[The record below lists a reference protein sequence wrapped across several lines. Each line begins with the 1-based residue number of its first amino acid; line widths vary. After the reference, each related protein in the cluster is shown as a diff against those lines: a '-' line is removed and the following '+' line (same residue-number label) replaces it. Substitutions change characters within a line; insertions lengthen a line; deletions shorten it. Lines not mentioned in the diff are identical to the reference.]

1 MKWDSEASSLRDYIE
16 QGGTSGFIASGKR
29 VALPELDIRKG
40 ILEYSVFTYVAEDG
54 FCEYHCLVTGCDG
67 VIVQGKID
75 APPSST
81 LSPFG
86 DHLSLPFVLT
96 RRCVILQVTIRELS
110 AA

>member
-1 MKWDSEASSLRDYIE
+1 MTPTLSRSVLYIE

-40 ILEYSVFTYVAEDG
+40 ILGYSVFAYVGEDG
-54 FCEYHCLVTGCDG
+54 LFEYHCLVTGCDG

-86 DHLSLPFVLT
+86 DHLLLPFALT
-96 RRCVILQVTIRELS
+96 R
-110 AA
+110 